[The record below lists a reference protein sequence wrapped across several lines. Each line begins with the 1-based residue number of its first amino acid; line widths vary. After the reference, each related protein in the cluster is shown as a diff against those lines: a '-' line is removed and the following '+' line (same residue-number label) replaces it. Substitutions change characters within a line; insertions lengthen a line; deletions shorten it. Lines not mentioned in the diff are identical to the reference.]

1 MATKRRRRTAKLAFL
16 ALATAAA
23 TAVARV
29 VRRPREL
36 PAHAIPAPVDS
47 NDDDGHRRGATPST
61 DATGV
66 AGVLDRATAAG
77 YVAVFEP
84 EPGAMLRCRT
94 CDAVSEASTFER
106 QWQNRLEGAS
116 DPDDMAQVSGLV
128 CPACGARGTFVSL
141 FGPGAGTDAA
151 EVMVALPKPLGEL
164 PVVAPST

>member
-1 MATKRRRRTAKLAFL
+1 MARKRTRKMAWVVRTALVGSA
-16 ALATAAA
+16 
-23 TAVARV
+23 AVALMRKL
-29 VRRPREL
+29 RRPREL

-47 NDDDGHRRGATPST
+47 NDDDGHRKGATPST

-84 EPGAMLRCRT
+84 ETGAALRCGA
-94 CDAVSEASTFER
+94 CDAVSEANTFER

-151 EVMVALPKPLGEL
+151 DVMVALPKPLGDL
-164 PVVAPST
+164 PIVAPSA

>member
-1 MATKRRRRTAKLAFL
+1 MATNRRRRTAKLGFL
-16 ALATAAA
+16 ALAAAA
-23 TAVARV
+23 VTAVARA

-47 NDDDGHRRGATPST
+47 NDDDGHRGGATPST

-66 AGVLDRATAAG
+66 AGVLERATSAG

-84 EPGAMLRCRT
+84 EAGAVLRCGT
-94 CDAVSEASTFER
+94 CDVVSEASTFER

-151 EVMVALPKPLGEL
+151 EVMVALPKPLGDL
-164 PVVAPST
+164 PAVAPSA